1 MVVFV
6 QSIVNLLSLYRK
18 FIILCLCRILIF
30 WRLQYYLPVIVKY
43 ASAWKKGQ
51 LHWKK
56 EKANAQVILILPWLM
71 SVGVSD
77 ALTIHTVQFNDMI
90 TCVVTSIQHK
100 VKAGGHHFLTLMK
113 LRPSKQFIFFKYA
126 QSFSCNL
133 TPHFEDALLF
143 LFKNCTCLHRRNPEV
158 KWIFYG
164 FNTACNAVIYLHF
177 FIFYIY
183 LSDCFRIIPKHL
195 EWRTN
200 GGFICRKTA
209 VAQGGTKTSYF
220 PAL

>member
-1 MVVFV
+1 
-6 QSIVNLLSLYRK
+6 
-18 FIILCLCRILIF
+18 
-30 WRLQYYLPVIVKY
+30 
-43 ASAWKKGQ
+43 
-51 LHWKK
+51 
-56 EKANAQVILILPWLM
+56 M

-113 LRPSKQFIFFKYA
+113 LCPSKQFIFFTCKYA

-133 TPHFEDALLF
+133 TPRFEDALLF

-183 LSDCFRIIPKHL
+183 LSDCFRMIPKHL
-195 EWRTN
+195 E
-200 GGFICRKTA
+200 
-209 VAQGGTKTSYF
+209 
-220 PAL
+220 